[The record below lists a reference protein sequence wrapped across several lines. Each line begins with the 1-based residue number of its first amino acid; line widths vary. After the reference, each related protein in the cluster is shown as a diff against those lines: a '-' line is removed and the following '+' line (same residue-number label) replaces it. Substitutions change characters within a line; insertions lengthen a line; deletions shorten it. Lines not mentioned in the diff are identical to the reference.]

1 MPRPL
6 AILFDLDGVLV
17 SSEEP
22 WFRTVEAAGDRFR
35 GSPITREEFSPT
47 FGQGT
52 AADIREFGLSCS
64 VAQLDAFY
72 LETFPRFVGHVWT
85 DPEAARLL
93 ARLAGLGLRRAVVT
107 NTVSRLAAIILQ
119 TSGLERAFDLVACAD
134 QVREAKPAPDLI
146 FYALERLDLGAKEA
160 WMVGDSRYDRE
171 AARLAE
177 VRFVGLGT
185 EGDCRVER
193 LGELGD
199 LLDDEGH

>member
-93 ARLAGLGLRRAVVT
+93 ARLAGLGLRRAVV
-107 NTVSRLAAIILQ
+107 
-119 TSGLERAFDLVACAD
+119 
-134 QVREAKPAPDLI
+134 
-146 FYALERLDLGAKEA
+146 
-160 WMVGDSRYDRE
+160 
-171 AARLAE
+171 
-177 VRFVGLGT
+177 
-185 EGDCRVER
+185 
-193 LGELGD
+193 
-199 LLDDEGH
+199 